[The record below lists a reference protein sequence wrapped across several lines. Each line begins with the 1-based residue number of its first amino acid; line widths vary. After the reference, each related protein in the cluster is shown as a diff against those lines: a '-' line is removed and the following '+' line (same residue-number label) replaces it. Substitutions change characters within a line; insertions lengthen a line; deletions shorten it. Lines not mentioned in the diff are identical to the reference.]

1 MFRLFVPLVCALALI
16 GAEIQ
21 VIAPAGAKVVGPYSP
36 GLLTTDCL
44 YVSGQ
49 GALNADGKIAGDFE
63 QQLRDTLTNVRAIVE
78 AAGLTMEHV
87 VSTQLYLTD
96 MSAYPRVDAVWREFF
111 VKNPPARQVMGVHR
125 MPVSTP
131 VEVTAV
137 AVRDLARKKIVTLPG
152 EARGAGVSAAVYAG
166 ERLYISG
173 CFGHDARSGL
183 VPPDAAT
190 EVRLALDRMARTL
203 KAAGLDFRHV
213 VLASPYTTR
222 AIPAGE
228 LDRAYLGRID
238 TASPPARA
246 AITVDK
252 LPGGANVEFSGVAV
266 RDLARRKIVRP
277 RNMPPDTL
285 ASPCVWAGDT
295 LYCSV
300 TPGFIPGPRSGIY
313 AASIG
318 HQLRQTMRNL
328 LDSLGEE
335 GLNFS
340 NVVATNVYLDNID
353 EFSLM
358 NRVYGQYF
366 TLLKPTRTTV
376 EPVAGV
382 ERGPDAEE
390 RWPKLE
396 EVSLVAA
403 K

>member
-1 MFRLFVPLVCALALI
+1 MFRLFVPLACALALA

-21 VIAPAGAKVVGPYSP
+21 VIAPPGATVVGPYSP
-36 GLLTTDCL
+36 GLLTSDCL

-49 GALNADGKIAGDFE
+49 GALNAEGKIAGNVE
-63 QQLRDTLTNVRAIVE
+63 QQLRDTLTNIRAIVE

-152 EARGAGVSAAVYAG
+152 EPRGASVSAAVFAG

-173 CFGHDARSGL
+173 CFGHDSRTGV
-183 VPPDAAT
+183 VPPDAGT

-213 VLASPYTTR
+213 VLASPYSTR

-228 LDRAYLGRID
+228 LDRAYLRRID
-238 TASPPARA
+238 TANPPART
-246 AITVDK
+246 AITVDR

-266 RDLARRKIVRP
+266 RDLTRRKTVRP
-277 RNMPPDTL
+277 RNMPPDAT

-300 TPGFIPGPRSGIY
+300 MPGFIPGPRSGIY

-318 HQLRQTMRNL
+318 HQVRQTMRNL
-328 LDSLGEE
+328 LDGLEEE

-353 EFSLM
+353 EFSMM

-376 EPVAGV
+376 QPLPGV
-382 ERGPDAEE
+382 ERSPDAED

-396 EVSLVAA
+396 EVSLVAV